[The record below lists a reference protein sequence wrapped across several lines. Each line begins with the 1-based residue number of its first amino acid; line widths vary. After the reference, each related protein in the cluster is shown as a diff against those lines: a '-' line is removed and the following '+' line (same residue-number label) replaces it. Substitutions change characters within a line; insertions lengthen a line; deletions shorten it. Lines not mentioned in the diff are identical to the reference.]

1 MDGER
6 IETAEQASAQG
17 DSIVGALKSASSNQ
31 ERAKRAS
38 AVRFADQIN
47 VEDEGMAKM
56 QSSLEGEVI
65 RESVL
70 SARENDSPM
79 DRK

>member
-1 MDGER
+1 MEGER

-31 ERAKRAS
+31 GNQERAKRAS

-56 QSSLEGEVI
+56 
-65 RESVL
+65 
-70 SARENDSPM
+70 
-79 DRK
+79 